1 MALLST
7 VDDFLKRTAW
17 ITRMESRTEWDKDR
31 NTVKEETQEEG
42 GEGGERRAGDLIVEV
57 FGLYNQPV
65 DFLAALQHL
74 KTKDVTAQ

>member
-1 MALLST
+1 M
-7 VDDFLKRTAW
+7 
-17 ITRMESRTEWDKDR
+17 
-31 NTVKEETQEEG
+31 KEETQEEGGEG